1 MPKINNK
8 NTRTTPMASENFMLS
23 NEEHDISEE
32 HIFQETSD
40 WLFLENIVSLV
51 FHRLFILWTRLNDTQ
66 KQPSQ
71 VFCEKGI
78 LRNFT
83 KLTGKHLCQSLFFNK
98 IAGLSPATLLK
109 KRLWHRRFPVSFV
122 KFPRKPFLQY
132 TSVRL
137 LLDTIGRYFE

>member
-51 FHRLFILWTRLNDTQ
+51 FHRLFILWTRLNDT
-66 KQPSQ
+66 
-71 VFCEKGI
+71 
-78 LRNFT
+78 
-83 KLTGKHLCQSLFFNK
+83 
-98 IAGLSPATLLK
+98 
-109 KRLWHRRFPVSFV
+109 
-122 KFPRKPFLQY
+122 
-132 TSVRL
+132 
-137 LLDTIGRYFE
+137 